1 MQNNSH
7 SSSFV
12 IRRLA
17 AFLYDSLLL
26 IALFFGV
33 ASIAIALNEGQATQ
47 NIGFY
52 VVLYAVGFM
61 FFTWFWRNGGQTLGM
76 QAWRIKVV
84 SDLGEK
90 LTYQQCIKRYLCGS
104 LLFGITLIAALLNKS
119 GRGLHDTLSNTSIVF
134 KNKDL

>member
-1 MQNNSH
+1 MQNNS
-7 SSSFV
+7 SSPSFV

-33 ASIAIALNEGQATQ
+33 ASIAIAINQGQATQ

-52 VVLYAVGFM
+52 IVLYAVGFL

-84 SDLGEK
+84 SDFDGK
-90 LTYQQCIKRYLCGS
+90 LTYQQCLKRYVSGS
-104 LLFGITLIAALLNKS
+104 LLFGLTFISALLNKS
-119 GRGLHDTLSNTSIVF
+119 GRGLHDSLSKTHIVF
-134 KNKDL
+134 KNKEL